1 PAGGGKA
8 PSPRKSNVHTIQEEG
23 RQQVRFRPNLEKEQR
38 ENVSA
43 RFSQTS
49 GQTETVRRR
58 GGDPVG
64 VRENNPAVRA
74 GDRPSAPKTAAVRVP
89 SSDQLLVFE
98 RPPVKT
104 VLCFGSRRTCWFP
117 LKTRSSNQ
125 ILHVDFLHLIPAA
138 ALPPPSSSSSSLRY
152 RHETNKRF
160 YSSNLCSS
168 ADSPQQHAFKE
179 EDFVCPPELKWG
191 LDLREPEPLQT
202 AEELRRSRDDQE
214 FAVKQEVDSFVEAAQ
229 QESSGPEPSGQH
241 PLLFRYQDQNQE
253 EGQHGALQPLGAT
266 EWMQDGI
273 SSREEDAAEGQS
285 HLNPGKVLFNCDVC
299 GKVFRF
305 QYQLRIHAVA
315 HTDERP
321 FSCKV
326 CGKSFKRKRCFL
338 IHSRVHTGE
347 NLNACEICGKT
358 FTKSSALTVHM
369 RIHRGER
376 PFSCQIC
383 GRSFTQNCALN
394 VHMRIHRGERPFSC
408 PICGRSFTQN
418 CTLTVHMRIHTGEK
432 PFSCQ
437 LCGRSFTQ
445 SCALSTHL
453 RNHP

>member
-1 PAGGGKA
+1 PAGGCKA
-8 PSPRKSNVHTIQEEG
+8 PSPRKSNVHPSQEEG
-23 RQQVRFRPNLEKEQR
+23 RQQVRFRPNLENKQR

-49 GQTETVRRR
+49 GQTETLRRR
-58 GGDPVG
+58 GRDPVG
-64 VRENNPAVRA
+64 VRENHPAVRA

-89 SSDQLLVFE
+89 SS
-98 RPPVKT
+98 
-104 VLCFGSRRTCWFP
+104 
-117 LKTRSSNQ
+117 
-125 ILHVDFLHLIPAA
+125 
-138 ALPPPSSSSSSLRY
+138 
-152 RHETNKRF
+152 
-160 YSSNLCSS
+160 SNLCSS

-179 EDFVCPPELKWG
+179 EDFVYPPELKWG
-191 LDLREPEPLQT
+191 LDLREPEPLQA
-202 AEELRRSRDDQE
+202 AEELRRSQDDQE

-253 EGQHGALQPLGAT
+253 EGQHGALQPLGAA

-273 SSREEDAAEGQS
+273 SSREEAAAESRS

-408 PICGRSFTQN
+408 QICGRSFTQN

>member
-1 PAGGGKA
+1 MSRLG
-8 PSPRKSNVHTIQEEG
+8 SLRHLV
-23 RQQVRFRPNLEKEQR
+23 RQKL
-38 ENVSA
+38 S
-43 RFSQTS
+43 
-49 GQTETVRRR
+49 
-58 GGDPVG
+58 
-64 VRENNPAVRA
+64 
-74 GDRPSAPKTAAVRVP
+74 
-89 SSDQLLVFE
+89 
-98 RPPVKT
+98 
-104 VLCFGSRRTCWFP
+104 
-117 LKTRSSNQ
+117 
-125 ILHVDFLHLIPAA
+125 AA
-138 ALPPPSSSSSSLRY
+138 AEEILSEFEKTILQYEQEIDRQ
-152 RHETNKRF
+152 RRKLLQFEFR
-160 YSSNLCSS
+160 